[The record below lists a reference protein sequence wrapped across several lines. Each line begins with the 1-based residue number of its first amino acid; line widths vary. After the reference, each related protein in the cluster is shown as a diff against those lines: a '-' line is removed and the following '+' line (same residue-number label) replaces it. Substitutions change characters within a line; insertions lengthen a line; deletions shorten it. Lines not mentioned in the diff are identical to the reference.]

1 MMQGLVSGKHR
12 AREKSG
18 TEATHF
24 TIDGEWSST
33 EDSSGIP
40 WERLHLQRG
49 FTMPFIIEASTL
61 TEALH
66 VSKHL

>member
-24 TIDGEWSST
+24 TIDGEWSSM
-33 EDSSGIP
+33 EDSSGILLG
-40 WERLHLQRG
+40 ETSSSARLYHAIHNRG
-49 FTMPFIIEASTL
+49 FNFD
-61 TEALH
+61 EALH